1 MKVLRAHSSFSQHT
15 LPICGGKVKKVAEN
29 STLVVPSGVT
39 EKKGVAGPVRYLG
52 KFYRNIK
59 APSDII
65 FTDL

>member
-15 LPICGGKVKKVAEN
+15 LPICGGKVKKLAEN

-39 EKKGVAGPVRYLG
+39 EKKELLALSVIWANFTVT
-52 KFYRNIK
+52 F
-59 APSDII
+59 SDII